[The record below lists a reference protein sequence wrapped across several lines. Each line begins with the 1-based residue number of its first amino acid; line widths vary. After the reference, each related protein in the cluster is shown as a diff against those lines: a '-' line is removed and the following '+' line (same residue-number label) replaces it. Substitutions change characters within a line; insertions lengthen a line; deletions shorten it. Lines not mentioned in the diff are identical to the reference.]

1 MMIEVKTKYTKESFR
16 KFQWFHL
23 TRGGV
28 RKAVSIVSLAVIFCS
43 GAVLLLLMLIIDDC
57 QLTAKDLLSLFFLIL
72 PVFYVLMPRIGTSS
86 AFKKSPALFDM
97 GLTFTFHEDYFT
109 VLTTG
114 MVSGT
119 SDIRYEA
126 LYRAYQTKDSFY
138 LYIQQQQSYIIVKT
152 DFTAGTPEDFALF
165 LEKVMPAKKYRSYV

>member
-1 MMIEVKTKYTKESFR
+1 MIIEVKTKYTKESFR
-16 KFQWFHL
+16 KLQWFHL

-28 RKAVSIVSLAVIFCS
+28 RKVVILISLAGMFCV
-43 GAVLLLLMLIIDDC
+43 GVVLLSLLILDGWD
-57 QLTAKDLLSLFFLIL
+57 LTPKYFLSLFFLIL
-72 PVFYVLMPRIGTSS
+72 PVFYVIMPRLNASS
-86 AFKKSPALFDM
+86 AYKKSPALFDA

-114 MVSGT
+114 MVSGA

-126 LYRAYQTKDSFY
+126 LYSAYQTKDSFY